1 MTVNVVSAI
10 VYLFNIGSRSM
21 SNYCVVSICF
31 LDLVGDTLFIDHPSW
46 YVHHAHSMYVC
57 GCLENYPTFMAGSH
71 PILETILY
79 TVEENHPVNMTFGNG
94 NLFDHTYIGINLF
107 NTNLTDK
114 LEISLCL
121 IWDRGTTWFNLV
133 ILGKFCERLYRDGMA
148 NIESPQCKTCIWE
161 RRIPN
166 QK

>member
-31 LDLVGDTLFIDHPSW
+31 LDFVGDTLFMDHPSW
-46 YVHHAHSMYVC
+46 YVHHAQYVSC
-57 GCLENYPTFMAGSH
+57 IVCMCVDAWR
-71 PILETILY
+71 TILLLWLVLTQFLKIFY
-79 TVEENHPVNMTFGNG
+79 IQQENHPVNMTFGNG
-94 NLFDHTYIGINLF
+94 NLFNHTYIDINLF

-121 IWDRGTTWFNLV
+121 IGRQRYNMVQFGHFGK
-133 ILGKFCERLYRDGMA
+133 IL
-148 NIESPQCKTCIWE
+148 
-161 RRIPN
+161 
-166 QK
+166 